1 MGKFSKAS
9 SQARSVIHSLQN
21 ISEQQRQNHEKM
33 ALPSLGTARDFQE
46 CLTHVGSWMK
56 ANHLGS
62 LRELSKDLA
71 ISYLEM
77 RAEEIG
83 QKALDQERQ
92 AMQKMLQVITH
103 QLSAD
108 EKLPVIKSI
117 FPQVLE
123 ARAYSKEQMLAI
135 AAAQTPPFA
144 LATELAYA
152 SGLRAHELLTLRPIE
167 ERPPDERPASDLK
180 FTGRPKGKLYTVK
193 GKGGLVRVVSIP
205 IELSERLEKCRLATS
220 ETICDR
226 TIYYKKF
233 YDVAG
238 GKSWSNSFSKA
249 SSRVLEF
256 SNGAHGLRHAY
267 AQDRM
272 LELQKSGCNRQ
283 KALEVVSQ
291 ELGHFRPE
299 ITETYLR

>member
-1 MGKFSKAS
+1 MGKFAKAS
-9 SQARSVIHSLQN
+9 SQASSVIRALQN
-21 ISEQQRQNHEKM
+21 ISSMQRMNQEKM

-46 CLTHVGSWMK
+46 CLKHVGCWMK

-62 LRELSKDLA
+62 LRELSKELA
-71 ISYLEM
+71 ISYLEI
-77 RAEEIG
+77 RSEEIG

-92 AMQKMLQVITH
+92 AIQKMLQVVTH
-103 QLSAD
+103 QLKD
-108 EKLPVIKSI
+108 TENLPVIKSI
-117 FPQVLE
+117 FPQLLE

-167 ERPPDERPASDLK
+167 ERSPDNRPASNLK
-180 FTGRPKGKLYTVK
+180 FSGRPAGKLYTVK

-205 IELSERLEKCRLATS
+205 TNLADQLEKRRLSTPK
-220 ETICDR
+220 TVCDR
-226 TIYYKKF
+226 KIYYRKF
-233 YDVAG
+233 YDIAG

-249 SSRVLEF
+249 SSRVLDF
-256 SNGAHGLRHAY
+256 SNGAHGLRHSY

-272 LELQKSGCNRQ
+272 LELQHSGCNRQ
-283 KALEVVSQ
+283 DALEVVSQ